1 MPTIETETPTSRESA
16 LLGLY
21 LRCREINERR
31 NRARA
36 APPLSLSL
44 LEQTLFGSASSSVAA
59 PYSAVPRSAVGLKP

>member
-1 MPTIETETPTSRESA
+1 MPTIETATPTSRESA
-16 LLGLY
+16 LFRLY

-44 LEQTLFGSASSSVAA
+44 LEQTLFGSASAA
-59 PYSAVPRSAVGLKP
+59 PYSAVSRSAVGLKP

>member
-1 MPTIETETPTSRESA
+1 MPTIETPTPRESA

-44 LEQTLFGSASSSVAA
+44 LEQILFRTTSA
-59 PYSAVPRSAVGLKP
+59 PTSAHYGGVLRSALGLKP